1 MEKSKF
7 GIIVSFI
14 SVVALTLLLSLLT
27 TNLFRNSEMSK
38 ETNEPLIINATM
50 TIAEIAENN
59 GIKVSSLREALS
71 IKDDK
76 DLTKT
81 IAELGLSEESAK
93 AMITKTLNFKAE
105 EASKNFK
112 LIFAKFFFWIA
123 YLVLIF
129 RLIRKGT
136 VTTKARNYLLLGSFL
151 LFGVIFGSDPNS
163 MSTITDMVTA
173 YAIKG
178 IFFPPRFIA
187 LIVFLFFGFLAN
199 KIFCGWACPFGALQ
213 DFIFRLNRDSK
224 DRKGVFPQHK
234 VSFALSNT
242 IRIVF
247 FVVFI
252 LVAFLWDR
260 SIIEA
265 INPFNTF
272 NPAKLTYTSI
282 SFILIML
289 IASLF
294 IYRPWC
300 HFFCPFGLA
309 GWIVEKFSRFKIK
322 VNFTTC
328 VACEECAKACPSQAM
343 AAILKQ
349 DQVIPD
355 CFTCGTCLNACP
367 TKSITFA
374 SGKIEETPKDKF
386 RKTKLGYVNPEVV
399 NIETKHHNFGD

>member
-7 GIIVSFI
+7 GIIASFI
-14 SVVALTLLLSLLT
+14 SVVALTVLLSLLT
-27 TNLFRNSEMSK
+27 TDLLRNSEMSK
-38 ETNEPLIINATM
+38 ETNKPLSINATM

-59 GIKVSSLREALS
+59 GIKVSSLKEALL
-71 IKDDK
+71 IRDDK

-81 IAELGLSEESAK
+81 IIEMNLSEESTK
-93 AMITKTLNFKAE
+93 AMITKTLNFEAE

-112 LIFAKFFFWIA
+112 LIFAKFISWIA
-123 YLVLIF
+123 FLVLIF
-129 RLIRKGT
+129 RLIRKGK
-136 VTTKARNYLLLGSFL
+136 VTTKARKYLLLGSFL
-151 LFGVIFGSDPNS
+151 LFGVMFGSDPNS
-163 MSTITDMVTA
+163 MSTITDMVTG
-173 YAIKG
+173 YAVNG

-187 LIVFLFFGFLAN
+187 LIIFLFFGFLAN

-213 DFIFRLNRDSK
+213 DFILRLNRDSK
-224 DRKGVFPQHK
+224 DRKGVFPQYK

-242 IRIVF
+242 VRILF
-247 FVVFI
+247 FVVFV
-252 LVAFLWDR
+252 LVAFLWGT
-260 SIIEA
+260 SIIEV

-272 NPAKLTYTSI
+272 NPAKLTYTGI

-300 HFFCPFGLA
+300 HFFCPFGLV

-322 VNFTTC
+322 VNYSSC

-343 AAILKQ
+343 TAILKQ

-355 CFTCGTCLNACP
+355 CFACGTCINACP

-374 SGKIEETPKDKF
+374 SGKTEEVPKDKF
-386 RKTKLGYVNPEVV
+386 IKKKSAHWNSKLS
-399 NIETKHHNFGD
+399 I